1 MNPYEVLGVPENA
14 DEATIKKAYRKLVK
28 QYHPDNYKDNPLAD
42 LAKEKLQEI
51 NEAYDMIT
59 SGKTG
64 NNNSGG
70 SYGGN
75 NYNNNYSNNYGGNN
89 AKFAYIR
96 SLIQQRRIADADAE
110 LNRTNDGSAEWHFL
124 KGVVCLS
131 KGWHF
136 EGIQH
141 LQTACNMEP
150 GNMEYR
156 NALNSVNM
164 RGGAYM
170 GRSNAYGYNSGPD
183 ACSCCSNLLCAD
195 CCCEMMGGDLI
206 SCC

>member
-42 LAKEKLQEI
+42 LANEKLQEI

-59 SGKTG
+59 NGKA
-64 NNNSGG
+64 NNS
-70 SYGGN
+70 SYNSNQSGYYSSGN
-75 NYNNNYSNNYGGNN
+75 TS
-89 AKFAYIR
+89 AKFAYVR
-96 SLIQQRRIADADAE
+96 NLIQQRRITDADAE
-110 LNRTNDGSAEWHFL
+110 LNRNNDGSAEWHFL

-141 LQTACNMEP
+141 LQTACSMDP

-156 NALNSVNM
+156 NALNSINM
-164 RGGAYM
+164 RGGSYM
-170 GRSNAYGYNSGPD
+170 GAGNARGYSNND
-183 ACSCCSNLLCAD
+183 QMCNCCSNLICAD

>member
-1 MNPYEVLGVPENA
+1 MTDPYEILGVSR
-14 DEATIKKAYRKLVK
+14 DATEEEINTAYRKLVK

-64 NNNSGG
+64 NNNSGS

-75 NYNNNYSNNYGGNN
+75 NYNNNYSNNYGGHN

-141 LQTACNMEP
+141 LQTACNMDP
-150 GNMEYR
+150 SNMEYR
-156 NALNSVNM
+156 NAFM
-164 RGGAYM
+164 RTQRQAGSNYNNPYRTYGGGM
-170 GRSNAYGYNSGPD
+170 D
-183 ACSCCSNLLCAD
+183 ACDCCSNLICAD
-195 CCCEMMGGDLI
+195 CLCECLGGDLI
-206 SCC
+206 GCC

>member
-1 MNPYEVLGVPENA
+1 
-14 DEATIKKAYRKLVK
+14 
-28 QYHPDNYKDNPLAD
+28 
-42 LAKEKLQEI
+42 
-51 NEAYDMIT
+51 MIT

-64 NNNSGG
+64 NNNSGS

-141 LQTACNMEP
+141 LQTACNMDP

>member
-14 DEATIKKAYRKLVK
+14 DDATVKKAYRELVK
-28 QYHPDNYKDNPLAD
+28 KYHPDNFKDNPLSD
-42 LAKEKLQEI
+42 LANEKLQEI

-59 SGKTG
+59 KGNTGKNSGNKNG
-64 NNNSGG
+64 GG
-70 SYGGN
+70 SYRGN
-75 NYNNNYSNNYGGNN
+75 GSTNP
-89 AKFAYIR
+89 KFAYVR
-96 SLIQQRRIADADAE
+96 NLIQQRRLADADAE
-110 LNRTNDGSAEWHFL
+110 LNRNNDGSAEWHFL

-141 LQTACNMEP
+141 LQTACNMDP
-150 GNMEYR
+150 GNAEYR
-156 NALNSVNM
+156 NALNSVNSRNGM
-164 RGGAYM
+164 YM
-170 GRSNAYGYNSGPD
+170 GTGNSYGYSQND
-183 ACSCCSNLLCAD
+183 QMCNCCSNLICAD

>member
-59 SGKTG
+59 SGKTQSGNSGNRQGSHYSSG
-64 NNNSGG
+64 NNST
-70 SYGGN
+70 
-75 NYNNNYSNNYGGNN
+75 
-89 AKFAYIR
+89 KFAYVR
-96 SLIQQRRIADADAE
+96 TLIQQRRIADADAE

-141 LQTACNMEP
+141 IQTACNMDP
-150 GNMEYR
+150 TNAEYR
-156 NALNSVNM
+156 SVLNNINM
-164 RGGAYM
+164 RGGSYM
-170 GRSNAYGYNSGPD
+170 GAGNARGYSQSPD
-183 ACSCCSNLLCAD
+183 MCNCCSNLICAD

>member
-1 MNPYEVLGVPENA
+1 MNPYEVLGVPQNA
-14 DEATIKKAYRKLVK
+14 DDATVKRAYRELVK
-28 QYHPDNYKDNPLAD
+28 KYHPDNYKDNPLAD
-42 LAKEKLQEI
+42 LANEKLQEI

-59 SGKTG
+59 NGKANNSNSGYN
-64 NNNSGG
+64 NNNS
-70 SYGGN
+70 YN
-75 NYNNNYSNNYGGNN
+75 TNYNS
-89 AKFAYIR
+89 KFAYVR

-110 LNRTNDGSAEWHFL
+110 LNRTNDGSAEWHYL
-124 KGVVCLS
+124 KGVVCVT

-150 GNMEYR
+150 TNMEYR
-156 NALNSVNM
+156 NMLNNI
-164 RGGAYM
+164 GARQNNYSQM
-170 GRSNAYGYNSGPD
+170 GNNYGYNNND
-183 ACSCCSNLLCAD
+183 MMCNCCSNLLCAD

>member
-51 NEAYDMIT
+51 NEAYDMLT
-59 SGKTG
+59 SGKT
-64 NNNSGG
+64 NNSN
-70 SYGGN
+70 SSN
-75 NYNNNYSNNYGGNN
+75 NYNRGSYNNYSGS

-96 SLIQQRRIADADAE
+96 NLIQQRRIADADAE
-110 LNRTNDGSAEWHFL
+110 LNRNNDGSAEWHFL

-150 GNMEYR
+150 NNMEYR

-164 RGGAYM
+164 RGGSYM
-170 GRSNAYGYNSGPD
+170 GAGNSYGYSRSPD
-183 ACSCCSNLLCAD
+183 TCNCCSNLICAD

>member
-59 SGKTG
+59 SGKAQG
-64 NNNSGG
+64 GNSGNTQG
-70 SYGGN
+70 SSYSSGN
-75 NYNNNYSNNYGGNN
+75 TS
-89 AKFAYIR
+89 AKFAYVR
-96 SLIQQRRIADADAE
+96 NLIQQRRIADADAE

-141 LQTACNMEP
+141 LQTACNMDP

-156 NALNSVNM
+156 NALNSINM
-164 RGGAYM
+164 RGGSYM
-170 GRSNAYGYNSGPD
+170 GAGNARGYNNND
-183 ACSCCSNLLCAD
+183 QMCNCCSNLICAD